1 MHVIRRCDH
10 MTEGEE
16 GILSANTGGGENV
29 FVSDVHYTTP
39 RSARVAHIAAKIGRL
54 HTKMIFMPTILMA
67 TKKAITLEVS
77 KLVGLAD
84 E

>member
-1 MHVIRRCDH
+1 MHLIRRCDH

-16 GILSANTGGGENV
+16 GILSANTGRGENV

-54 HTKMIFMPTILMA
+54 HTQMILYANNPNGHKERHYFR
-67 TKKAITLEVS
+67 S
-77 KLVGLAD
+77 
-84 E
+84 